1 MVEQTEKLNSTLS
14 NIQRLAGIVG
24 GVALVISF
32 AGIALSSTSQVL
44 QSYLFAFL
52 FFFGLSAGS
61 MFLLNLQAVTSG
73 VWGLII
79 RRFVEASAMIIPW
92 MGILF
97 IPVAIGIFL
106 QLEDLYPWSNPAVV
120 AADYVIER
128 KAPYLNIPFFLARTV
143 FYFAVWGWLVYRMR
157 KFSIAQENAPMSET
171 MTWRDKMAQTG
182 GPGVLAH
189 VMLWTM
195 AATDW
200 GMSLEPLWSSSMYPV
215 AWMAGQILTNFA
227 LWIIVLW
234 LLTKNNL
241 LGYEVPVDRL
251 HDLGKFTFAFT
262 VLWTYLNFSQYLIIW
277 SGNVAEF
284 TPWFHYRTLGGWQ
297 YLAIA
302 LVFGHFFLPFFLL
315 LSRHT
320 KRNFGVVSRIAMYL
334 VAIELVYV
342 FWLINPAF
350 NHDGFSI
357 HWTHLTTFAGVG
369 GAWIYMFLRH
379 LQQLPILPKHDHRI
393 PELEAQLKGKHG
405 HGHAS
410 HAPANH

>member
-1 MVEQTEKLNSTLS
+1 MAEQTEKLNSTLS
-14 NIQRLAGIVG
+14 NLQRLAGIVG
-24 GVALVISF
+24 GGALVITF

-92 MGILF
+92 MGLLF
-97 IPVAIGIFL
+97 IPVAIGIVL

-120 AADYVIER
+120 AADYILER
-128 KAPYLNIPFFLARTV
+128 KAPYLNVPFFLARTV
-143 FYFAVWGWLVYRMR
+143 FYFGVWGWLVYRMR

-182 GPGVLAH
+182 GPSVLAH
-189 VMLWTM
+189 VMLWTF

-200 GMSLEPLWSSSMYPV
+200 GMSLEPLWASSMYPV

-234 LLTKNNL
+234 LLSKNNL
-241 LGYEVPVDRL
+241 LGYDVPVDRL
-251 HDLGKFTFAFT
+251 HDLGKFAFAFT

-277 SGNVAEF
+277 
-284 TPWFHYRTLGGWQ
+284 
-297 YLAIA
+297 
-302 LVFGHFFLPFFLL
+302 
-315 LSRHT
+315 
-320 KRNFGVVSRIAMYL
+320 
-334 VAIELVYV
+334 
-342 FWLINPAF
+342 
-350 NHDGFSI
+350 
-357 HWTHLTTFAGVG
+357 
-369 GAWIYMFLRH
+369 
-379 LQQLPILPKHDHRI
+379 
-393 PELEAQLKGKHG
+393 
-405 HGHAS
+405 
-410 HAPANH
+410 